1 MKVLPIVISVAV
13 NSVCHAQA
21 PTESGSVKTA
31 HTFHILVGTEKEAKQ
46 LQVEI
51 ERAKPEA
58 RLAKFKEVARRASID
73 PSSKAVG
80 GDLER
85 VYEGEMVRPF
95 EDAIFGSAPN
105 ELIPPFKSEFGW
117 HLAYVTEFQELPV
130 SGICRPALK
139 EAYERAQGQWKDG
152 LALAMR
158 PIDPATFEDQVR
170 AVIGIDWAGPMKGS
184 DGNIL
189 FIRSREGYEED
200 LRSVSQHIEFPQ
212 GMLEVTARP
221 KGCSYS
227 ARIEWSIHCDNKE
240 MAFMSFTA
248 FEGRGAIGR
257 ALRSSRYVDPSR
269 AEYKPIAAGSLG
281 AQLHGLACAIES
293 VKPSSEDNE

>member
-1 MKVLPIVISVAV
+1 MKVLPIVICVAV

-46 LQVEI
+46 LQVDI
-51 ERAKPEA
+51 ERAKPEV
-58 RLAKFKEVARRASID
+58 RLAKFRELARRTSID
-73 PSSKAVG
+73 QSSKAAG
-80 GDLER
+80 GDLDW
-85 VYEGEMVRPF
+85 VYKGEMVRPF
-95 EDAIFGSAPN
+95 EDAIFASAPN

-117 HLAYVTEFQELPV
+117 HLAYVTEFQELQV
-130 SGICRPALK
+130 SGICSPALK
-139 EAYERAQGQWKDG
+139 EAYRWAQGQWKDG

-170 AVIGIDWAGPMKGS
+170 AVIGIDWVGPMKGPE
-184 DGNIL
+184 GNVV
-189 FIRSREGYEED
+189 FIRSREGYDDD
-200 LRSVSQHIEFPQ
+200 LRNVSQHIEFPQ

-240 MAFMSFTA
+240 IAFMSLTA
-248 FEGRGAIGR
+248 FEGRGAVGR
-257 ALRSSRYVDPSR
+257 ALRQSRYVDPSR
-269 AEYKPIAAGSLG
+269 AEYRPIAAGSLG
-281 AQLHGLACAIES
+281 AQLHRLACAVEPEKS
-293 VKPSSEDNE
+293 SSESND